1 MKLHRPH
8 SNNRLHDAHDMN
20 IIRTI
25 ADLPPAPGAHA
36 LGGGTRALPVARG
49 RHWLLPATRI
59 VRMVGALLLGAA
71 AVSAARADLA
81 IGQRPPALLEYATPT
96 PQLSSGAVALSDF
109 KGSRRTTTCD
119 DNWSFWSC
127 RERYT
132 DAGED
137 RTQRADD
144 GIAAAE
150 RRTGVFP
157 RVDHTHAES
166 WARARSG
173 FGSNRAEAHAVTS
186 FLWTETRVNHAW
198 DPTTFTIEGTSS
210 AWAFADSLWSEV
222 LVPDA
227 DGPIALAF
235 VLRQHGT
242 VSPPVDV
249 GMPGPFVPYWDD
261 GEGALEVQL
270 FNLDTIVTY
279 DLGDG
284 HYVDGPALVAADSL
298 VRDWTDG
305 AGSDHFQ
312 LSFDALA
319 GTRYALVSRLTLS
332 AYNNARIDMYGTAEL
347 ERILVAPGQSLAFA
361 SGTAYTVSVVPEPAA
376 WALMLGG
383 LGVVLR
389 RAAGRARRPGPTA

>member
-1 MKLHRPH
+1 MKPHRRH
-8 SNNRLHDAHDMN
+8 SDNRLHEAQDMN
-20 IIRTI
+20 IIRAI

-36 LGGGTRALPVARG
+36 LGGCTSAPPVARG
-49 RHWLLPATRI
+49 RRWLQPATRI

-71 AVSAARADLA
+71 AVSAARADFP
-81 IGQRPPALLEYATPT
+81 IDPRPPALLEYATPT

-109 KGSRRTTTCD
+109 EGSRRTTTCD

-127 RERYT
+127 RELYA

-173 FGSNRAEAHAVTS
+173 FGSNRAEAHAITS
-186 FLWTETRVNHAW
+186 FLWTETRVNGAW
-198 DPTTFTIEGTSS
+198 DPTTGTIEGASS

-227 DGPIALAF
+227 DGPISLAF

-242 VSPPVDV
+242 ASPP
-249 GMPGPFVPYWDD
+249 GAALPGPSVPFWDG
-261 GEGALEVQL
+261 GEGVLEVQL
-270 FNLDTIVTY
+270 FDLDTIVTY
-279 DLGDG
+279 DRGDG

-298 VRDWTDG
+298 VRDWADG

-319 GTRYALVSRLTLS
+319 GMRYALVSRLTLS

-347 ERILVAPGQSLAFA
+347 ERILVGPGQSLAFA
-361 SGTAYTVSVVPEPAA
+361 SGTTYTVSVVPEPAA

-389 RAAGRARRPGPTA
+389 RAAGRARRPGPAA